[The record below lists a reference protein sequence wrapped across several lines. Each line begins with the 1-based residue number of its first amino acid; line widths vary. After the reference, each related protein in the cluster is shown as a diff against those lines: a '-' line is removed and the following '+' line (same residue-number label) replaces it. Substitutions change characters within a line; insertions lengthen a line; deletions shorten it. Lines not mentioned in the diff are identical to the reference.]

1 MAEANDYPAINN
13 TLNKAVQVGLVV
25 RDLDSTMK
33 ALRNIFGFE
42 NFREVTW
49 PIERSDMKSEYHGSP
64 GNFKFRIAFTQL
76 GPIELEIIQP
86 LEGENIYQ
94 DFLESH
100 GEGLHH
106 LLFEVDDI
114 GQLQKGLEPLGIN
127 MIQSGTGIRPG
138 TTWAYFDTASLVGFF
153 LEVRNRVPGSDGTTP
168 VPSK

>member
-1 MAEANDYPAINN
+1 MSESNDYPTANN
-13 TLNKAVQVGLVV
+13 KFSKAVQVGLVV
-25 RDLDSTMK
+25 RDLDSTIK
-33 ALRNIFGFE
+33 ALKNIFGFE
-42 NFREVTW
+42 QFREVTW
-49 PIERSDMKSEYHGSP
+49 PIDRPDMKSEYHGSP

-114 GQLQKGLEPLGIN
+114 DQLQKELEPLGIKK
-127 MIQSGTGIRPG
+127 IQSGTGIRPG
-138 TTWAYFDTASLVGFF
+138 TTWAYFDTANLVGFI
-153 LEVRNRVPGSDGTTP
+153 LEVRSRVSGSDGTTP
-168 VPSK
+168 VPPK